1 MDKKKSK
8 KYPADEYD
16 SADEDELLETLIGR
30 NRSSPNKKKQAQNKK
45 NLRSQTPKPKKSATP
60 RNNKKKTRERA
71 HSCPPG
77 QTGRELWL
85 AAVKNRQT
93 AGLVNSRHP
102 ESPRHKTTTEY
113 WVDTLR
119 KTGFGRS
126 TESTGMNTF
135 SGLKKP
141 KERDMPYLST
151 SSYLRQMVGTEKPR
165 KHDVNPTAKPPIGT
179 PAYRTPEEYYEQI
192 LELKK
197 QIQNLN
203 QDNGTLKAKVRRAE
217 EDNIKKEK
225 EIDGLLNPT
234 KSEEMRRTLGDKR
247 PDSGA
252 MVHSL
257 KQKILKLETQL
268 RDREGAYAKLQAD
281 LKTTK
286 IEEMKVQLEACFHEI
301 VRLQQSKDTG
311 IEKTIRQK
319 NESGKM
325 DKAVKD
331 TIIRLNKQIEQLRS
345 ENKGLKQDLERDMA
359 STTGDYEDMDRRQ
372 LLGAIKKLE
381 KKSKRR
387 DEDYDDDDDESLYS
401 ATSKKDLKKGKIT
414 LKGNLEERLDQ
425 LDKRETELLDTISKQ
440 AETIKRLKVY
450 RKRCEEKDK
459 DIKALEEELGGS
471 GGMSRRSPTP
481 RTSRPPSGRRTSIDS
496 VMSEDRRSRKKS
508 TDYSQDTAARK
519 IQNEWKKKQLE
530 KEEQEKA
537 DYERRLKAAERLQ
550 EKHAV
555 RTIEKSWTNYRT
567 TKKQREAEQAEKIQ
581 NFREERAAKKIQR
594 EWLVHKKRQYDEEL
608 NEATELIQASMRGHR
623 ARRGR
628 MKEYDDSYSD
638 EDYDDA
644 VNLIQSSI
652 KGHVGRKK
660 KLKRMEYDDE
670 DDYELSSSGR
680 PSSGS
685 YGNRPN
691 SMDRIRPGSGE
702 RIRPGTGER
711 IRPGSGERV
720 RPSSGSRPGSAISR
734 GSISSKRS
742 FTGSIGRTN
751 GLHQRMSDHED
762 DRQHTTGRTTP
773 TGRLPYQRASDYDDD
788 DDIEF

>member
-1 MDKKKSK
+1 MDKKKLK
-8 KYPADEYD
+8 NYYADEYD
-16 SADEDELLETLIGR
+16 SADDDELLETLIGR

-60 RNNKKKTRERA
+60 RNNKKKTRDRA

-77 QTGRELWL
+77 KTGRELWL
-85 AAVKNRQT
+85 SAIKNRHT

-102 ESPRHKTTTEY
+102 ESPRHKTSTEY

-119 KTGFGRS
+119 KTGIGRS

-151 SSYLRQMVGTEKPR
+151 SSYLRQIVGTEKPK
-165 KHDVNPTAKPPIGT
+165 KHDNPTTKPPIGT

-197 QIQNLN
+197 QIQNLT
-203 QDNGTLKAKVRRAE
+203 QDNGTLKAKARRAE

-268 RDREGAYAKLQAD
+268 RDREAAYTKLQAD

-301 VRLQQSKDTG
+301 VRLRQSKDTG
-311 IEKTIRQK
+311 LEKSIKQK
-319 NESGKM
+319 TEGGKM

-345 ENKGLKQDLERDMA
+345 ENKGLKQDLERDLA
-359 STTGDYEDMDRRQ
+359 GTTGDFEDMDRKQ
-372 LLGAIKKLE
+372 LLSAIKKLE
-381 KKSKRR
+381 KKSKKRY
-387 DEDYDDDDDESLYS
+387 DDDDDDDDESIYS
-401 ATSKKDLKKGKIT
+401 TGTRKVDIKKGKIT

-425 LDKRETELLDTISKQ
+425 LDKRETELLDTIGKQ
-440 AETIKRLKVY
+440 AETIKRLKIY

-471 GGMSRRSPTP
+471 GGISSRRSPTP
-481 RTSRPPSGRRTSIDS
+481 RTSRPPSGRRASMDS
-496 VMSEDRRSRKKS
+496 TMSDDRRSRKKS
-508 TDYSQDTAARK
+508 TDISQDNAARK
-519 IQNEWKKKQLE
+519 IQQGWKKKQADR
-530 KEEQEKA
+530 EEQEKA

-555 RTIEKSWTNYRT
+555 RTIEKNWTNYRT
-567 TKKQREAEQAEKIQ
+567 TKKRKDEEQAVKVQ
-581 NFREERAAKKIQR
+581 NFREERAAKRIQR
-594 EWLVHKKRQYDEEL
+594 EWLDHKKRQYDDEL
-608 NEATELIQASMRGHR
+608 ESATELIQASMRGHK
-623 ARRGR
+623 ARKGR
-628 MKEYDDSYSD
+628 MRQMREYDDEYSD
-638 EDYDDA
+638 EYDDA
-644 VNLIQSSI
+644 VNLIQSSF
-652 KGHVGRKK
+652 KGHLGRKK
-660 KLKRMEYDDE
+660 KLKRYEYDDDTG
-670 DDYELSSSGR
+670 DDYEQLYSGR
-680 PSSGS
+680 PSSAS
-685 YGNRPN
+685 YKNHSS
-691 SMDRIRPGSGE
+691 SMDRVRPGSGERIRPGSGE
-702 RIRPGTGER
+702 RIRPG
-711 IRPGSGERV
+711 
-720 RPSSGSRPGSAISR
+720 SGSRPSSAMSR

-742 FTGSIGRTN
+742 FTGSVGRTTTASY
-751 GLHQRMSDHED
+751 HQRMPDHSS
-762 DRQHTTGRTTP
+762 GRTTP

>member
-1 MDKKKSK
+1 MDRKKSQ
-8 KYPADEYD
+8 KYQADEYD
-16 SADEDELLETLIGR
+16 SADDDELLETLIGR
-30 NRSSPNKKKQAQNKK
+30 NRSKPNKKKQAQNKK

-60 RNNKKKTRERA
+60 RNNKKKTRDRA

-93 AGLVNSRHP
+93 AGLINSRHP

-119 KTGFGRS
+119 KTGIGRS

-151 SSYLRQMVGTEKPR
+151 SSYLRQMVGTEKT
-165 KHDVNPTAKPPIGT
+165 KKYDNPTTKPPMGT

-197 QIQNLN
+197 QIQSLN
-203 QDNGTLKAKVRRAE
+203 QDNGTLKAKVRRTE

-268 RDREGAYAKLQAD
+268 RDREAALLKLQAD

-286 IEEMKVQLEACFHEI
+286 IDEMKVQLEACFHEI

-311 IEKTIRQK
+311 IEKSIKHK
-319 NESGKM
+319 NEGGKM

-345 ENKGLKQDLERDMA
+345 ENKGLKQDLERDL
-359 STTGDYEDMDRRQ
+359 SGTTGDYEDMDRKQ
-372 LLGAIKKLE
+372 LLSAIKKLE
-381 KKSKRR
+381 KRSKSRR
-387 DEDYDDDDDESLYS
+387 VDDDDDDDESLYS
-401 ATSKKDLKKGKIT
+401 AKRVDVKKGKLT
-414 LKGNLEERLDQ
+414 LKGSMEERLDQ
-425 LDKRETELLDTISKQ
+425 LDKRETELLDTINKQ
-440 AETIKRLKVY
+440 TDTIKRLKIY

-459 DIKALEEELGGS
+459 DIKVLEEELGGS
-471 GGMSRRSPTP
+471 GVISARRSPTP
-481 RTSRPPSGRRTSIDS
+481 RTRPPSGRRASMESTMSDDRRSGKKSIDS
-496 VMSEDRRSRKKS
+496 A
-508 TDYSQDTAARK
+508 QDSAARK
-519 IQNEWKKKQLE
+519 IQQGWKKKQSDR
-530 KEEQEKA
+530 EEQEKA

-555 RTIEKSWTNYRT
+555 RTIEKNWTNYKT
-567 TKKQREAEQAEKIQ
+567 TKKRQDQEQADKIQ
-581 NFREERAAKKIQR
+581 NFREERAAKKIQK
-594 EWLVHKKRQYDEEL
+594 EWLVHKKRQYDDEVED
-608 NEATELIQASMRGHR
+608 ATELIQASMRGHKTR
-623 ARRGR
+623 KGR
-628 MKEYDDSYSD
+628 MKKMRERDYDDSYSD
-638 EDYDDA
+638 EKEYDDA
-644 VNLIQSSI
+644 VNLIQSSF

-660 KLKRMEYDDE
+660 KLKRMEYDDDTG
-670 DDYELSSSGR
+670 DDYEQLYTRNPSSASYKNRPGSLERGR
-680 PSSGS
+680 PGSGE
-685 YGNRPN
+685 
-691 SMDRIRPGSGE
+691 RIRPGSGE
-702 RIRPGTGER
+702 RIRPG
-711 IRPGSGERV
+711 
-720 RPSSGSRPGSAISR
+720 SGSRPSSALSR

-742 FTGSIGRTN
+742 FTGSVGRTTTASY
-751 GLHQRMSDHED
+751 HQRMSDHED
-762 DRQHTTGRTTP
+762 DRHYSTGRTTP
-773 TGRLPYQRASDYDDD
+773 TGRPPYQRASDYDDD

>member
-8 KYPADEYD
+8 NYYADEYD
-16 SADEDELLETLIGR
+16 SADDELLETLIGR

-60 RNNKKKTRERA
+60 RNNKKKTRDRA

-102 ESPRHKTTTEY
+102 ESPRHKTSTEY

-119 KTGFGRS
+119 KTGIGRS

-151 SSYLRQMVGTEKPR
+151 SSYLRQMVGVEKTK
-165 KHDVNPTAKPPIGT
+165 KHDNPTTKPPIGT

-311 IEKTIRQK
+311 IEKSVKQK

-345 ENKGLKQDLERDMA
+345 ENKGLKQDLERDLA
-359 STTGDYEDMDRRQ
+359 STTGDFEDMDRRQ
-372 LLGAIKKLE
+372 LLSAIKKLE

-387 DEDYDDDDDESLYS
+387 DDDYDDDDDESLYS
-401 ATSKKDLKKGKIT
+401 ATSKKEIKKGKIA
-414 LKGNLEERLDQ
+414 LKGSLEERLDQ
-425 LDKRETELLDTISKQ
+425 LDKRETELLDTINKQ

-450 RKRCEEKDK
+450 RRRCEEKDK

-471 GGMSRRSPTP
+471 GGISSRRSPTP
-481 RTSRPPSGRRTSIDS
+481 RTRPPSGRRTSMDS
-496 VMSEDRRSRKKS
+496 TMSDDRRNRKKS
-508 TDYSQDTAARK
+508 TDYSQDSAARK
-519 IQNEWKKKQLE
+519 IQKEWKKKQSDR
-530 KEEQEKA
+530 EEQEKA

-555 RTIEKSWTNYRT
+555 RTIEKSWTKYRT
-567 TKKQREAEQAEKIQ
+567 TKKQRDDEQAEKIQ

-594 EWLVHKKRQYDEEL
+594 EWLVHKKRQYDDEL
-608 NEATELIQASMRGHR
+608 DDATELIQASMRGHK
-623 ARRGR
+623 ARKGR
-628 MKEYDDSYSD
+628 MKEYDDYYSD
-638 EDYDDA
+638 EQDYDDA
-644 VNLIQSSI
+644 VNLIQSSF

-660 KLKRMEYDDE
+660 KLKRLEYEDE
-670 DDYELSSSGR
+670 DDYEQSYAGR
-680 PSSGS
+680 PSSAS
-685 YGNRPN
+685 YRNRP
-691 SMDRIRPGSGE
+691 SSLDRMRPGSGE
-702 RIRPGTGER
+702 RIYPGSGER
-711 IRPGSGERV
+711 IRPGSGERT
-720 RPSSGSRPGSAISR
+720 RPGSGSRPGSAISR

-762 DRQHTTGRTTP
+762 DRHYTTGRTTP